1 MTVLK
6 SYQSSAAPAHKK
18 WRGERGTFSLSGID
32 ISLTRKN
39 INTYIINMNIDT
51 IKYYD
56 FSY

>member
-18 WRGERGTFSLSGID
+18 WKGGRGTFSLSAVD
-32 ISLTRKN
+32 INVTRKN
-39 INTYIINMNIDT
+39 IHTYIRNMNIDS
-51 IKYYD
+51 IKYFD